1 MENYCQQKKKM
12 KKKNEELEHFGYESV
27 AKYNNK
33 LNKKKY
39 HHYENKTRGSEMHLN
54 SRMVQC

>member
-1 MENYCQQKKKM
+1 MPAK
-12 KKKNEELEHFGYESV
+12 KKKNEEEKRRIEHFGYEYV

>member
-1 MENYCQQKKKM
+1 MPAKKKKM